1 MYARKDSNL
10 SPPNQE
16 NIYRNHHISKFFGQK
31 LARITFYGYFCTA
44 NLKIMERNLLIE
56 LLEDGD
62 KVSLY
67 SPHFEGEEYS
77 EFEKFLLEFKDTYP
91 DDVRQ
96 LVYRL
101 DIIKRDGAA
110 DRHFRYEGTRRD
122 RVMALPSH
130 LETTSLRLYLLNI
143 KSKILIL
150 GNGGLKNTAT
160 YEEDEHLHKCVQ
172 TLQKIDIQLKQGER
186 SRVLVVTGTQLLGQ
200 LTFTIDD

>member
-1 MYARKDSNL
+1 
-10 SPPNQE
+10 
-16 NIYRNHHISKFFGQK
+16 
-31 LARITFYGYFCTA
+31 
-44 NLKIMERNLLIE
+44 MERNLFIE

-77 EFEKFLLEFKDTYP
+77 EFEKFLLAYKDTYP
-91 DDVRQ
+91 DDVKQ

-101 DIIKRDGAA
+101 DIIKRDGAE

-143 KSKILIL
+143 QARILLL
-150 GNGGLKNTAT
+150 GNGGLKTTVT
-160 YEEDEHLHKCVQ
+160 YEEDTNLHRQVN
-172 TLQKIDIQLKQGER
+172 TLQKIDIELKRREKK
-186 SRVLVVTGTQLLGQ
+186 RVIVVTGTKLLGE
-200 LTFTIDD
+200 LSFTIDDE

>member
-1 MYARKDSNL
+1 MTIKKMSIKVY
-10 SPPNQE
+10 
-16 NIYRNHHISKFFGQK
+16 F
-31 LARITFYGYFCTA
+31 LARLFGKINFYVYLCGRL
-44 NLKIMERNLLIE
+44 LKIMERNLFIE

-77 EFEKFLLEFKDTYP
+77 EFEKFLLTYKDTYP

-110 DRHFRYEGTRRD
+110 DRHFRYEGTKRD

-143 KSKILIL
+143 QAKILIL

-160 YEEDEHLHKCVQ
+160 YQEDENLYRQVKL
-172 TLQKIDIQLKQGER
+172 LQKIDIKLKQREKDK
-186 SRVLVVTGTQLLGQ
+186 VIVVTGTELLGE
-200 LTFTIDD
+200 LSFIIDDE

>member
-1 MYARKDSNL
+1 MKLKDA
-10 SPPNQE
+10 QK
-16 NIYRNHHISKFFGQK
+16 ISIKVDFLAKMFGE
-31 LARITFYGYFCTA
+31 INFYVYFCSRFRNNMEK
-44 NLKIMERNLLIE
+44 NLFIE
-56 LLEDGD
+56 LLEDGE

-77 EFEKFLLEFKDTYP
+77 EFEKFLLTYKDTYP

-101 DIIKRDGAA
+101 DIIKRDGAE
-110 DRHFRYEGTRRD
+110 DRHFRYEGTKRD

-143 KSKILIL
+143 QAKILIL

-160 YEEDEHLHKCVQ
+160 YQEDENLHRQVKM
-172 TLQKIDIQLKQGER
+172 LQKIDIKLKER
-186 SRVLVVTGTQLLGQ
+186 EKNKVIVITGTELLGE
-200 LTFTIDD
+200 LSFAIDEE

>member
-1 MYARKDSNL
+1 MPFELKINIKGDFL
-10 SPPNQE
+10 SK
-16 NIYRNHHISKFFGQK
+16 IFG
-31 LARITFYGYFCTA
+31 IINFYVYFCSRFRNNMEK
-44 NLKIMERNLLIE
+44 NLFIE
-56 LLEDGD
+56 LLEDGE

-77 EFEKFLLEFKDTYP
+77 EFEKFLLTYKDTYP

-101 DIIKRDGAA
+101 DIIKRDGAE
-110 DRHFRYEGTRRD
+110 DRHFRYEGTKRD

-143 KSKILIL
+143 QAKILIL

-160 YEEDEHLHKCVQ
+160 YQEDENLHRQVKM
-172 TLQKIDIQLKQGER
+172 LQKIDIKLKER
-186 SRVLVVTGTQLLGQ
+186 EKNKVIVITGSELLGE
-200 LTFTIDD
+200 LSFAIDEE

>member
-1 MYARKDSNL
+1 
-10 SPPNQE
+10 
-16 NIYRNHHISKFFGQK
+16 
-31 LARITFYGYFCTA
+31 
-44 NLKIMERNLLIE
+44 MERNLFIE

-77 EFEKFLLEFKDTYP
+77 EFEKFLLAYKDTYP
-91 DDVRQ
+91 DDVKQ

-101 DIIKRDGAA
+101 DIIKRDGAE

-143 KSKILIL
+143 QARILIL
-150 GNGGLKNTAT
+150 GNGGLKTTAT
-160 YEEDEHLHKCVQ
+160 YEEDTNLHRQVN
-172 TLQKIDIQLKQGER
+172 TLQKIDIELKRREKK
-186 SRVLVVTGTQLLGQ
+186 RVIVVTGTKLLGE
-200 LTFTIDD
+200 LSFTIDDE

>member
-1 MYARKDSNL
+1 
-10 SPPNQE
+10 
-16 NIYRNHHISKFFGQK
+16 
-31 LARITFYGYFCTA
+31 
-44 NLKIMERNLLIE
+44 MERNLFIE

-77 EFEKFLLEFKDTYP
+77 EFEKFLLAFKDTYP

-143 KSKILIL
+143 QAKILIL
-150 GNGGLKNTAT
+150 GNGGLKTTAT
-160 YEEDEHLHKCVQ
+160 YEEDENLHRQVK
-172 TLQKIDIQLKQGER
+172 TLQKIDIQIKTALNHLHSR
-186 SRVLVVTGTQLLGQ
+186 STYDNILRRAKRPHGQAVKTAPSHGAIRGSSPLGVTKTKNCLLRQ
-200 LTFTIDD
+200 FFYCLMV

>member
-1 MYARKDSNL
+1 M
-10 SPPNQE
+10 
-16 NIYRNHHISKFFGQK
+16 
-31 LARITFYGYFCTA
+31 
-44 NLKIMERNLLIE
+44 IE
-56 LLEDGD
+56 LLEDGE

-77 EFEKFLLEFKDTYP
+77 EFEKFLLNFKDTYP

-143 KSKILIL
+143 QAKILIL
-150 GNGGLKNTAT
+150 GNGGLKTTAT
-160 YEEDEHLHKCVQ
+160 YEEDANLNRQVKM
-172 TLQKIDIQLKQGER
+172 LQKIDIKLKEKEKNKIITV
-186 SRVLVVTGTQLLGQ
+186 SGTELLGEMS
-200 LTFTIDD
+200 FTINDE

>member
-1 MYARKDSNL
+1 MK
-10 SPPNQE
+10 
-16 NIYRNHHISKFFGQK
+16 
-31 LARITFYGYFCTA
+31 
-44 NLKIMERNLLIE
+44 RNLLIE
-56 LLEDGD
+56 LLEDGE

-77 EFEKFLLEFKDTYP
+77 EFEKFLLSYKDTYP

-101 DIIKRDGAA
+101 DIIKRDGAR
-110 DRHFRYEGTRRD
+110 DMHFRYEGTRRD

-150 GNGGLKNTAT
+150 GNGGLKSTAT
-160 YEEDEHLHKCVQ
+160 YEEDETLHRQVR
-172 TLQKIDIQLKQGER
+172 TLQKIDIELKQKEKTK
-186 SRVLVVTGTQLLGQ
+186 VIVITGTELLGE
-200 LTFTIDD
+200 LSFSIDDE

>member
-1 MYARKDSNL
+1 M
-10 SPPNQE
+10 
-16 NIYRNHHISKFFGQK
+16 F
-31 LARITFYGYFCTA
+31 
-44 NLKIMERNLLIE
+44 IE
-56 LLEDGD
+56 LLEDGE

-77 EFEKFLLEFKDTYP
+77 EFEKFLLAYKDSYP
-91 DDVRQ
+91 DDIKQ
-96 LVYRL
+96 LVYRI

-143 KSKILIL
+143 QSKVLIL

-160 YEEDEHLHKCVQ
+160 YQEDEHLHKCVQ
-172 TLQKIDIQLKQGER
+172 TLQKIDIQIKQRER
-186 SRVLVVTGTQLLGQ
+186 KRVLVVTGTELLGE
-200 LTFTIDD
+200 LTFTIEE

>member
-1 MYARKDSNL
+1 
-10 SPPNQE
+10 
-16 NIYRNHHISKFFGQK
+16 
-31 LARITFYGYFCTA
+31 
-44 NLKIMERNLLIE
+44 MERNLFLE
-56 LLEDGD
+56 LLEDSE
-62 KVSLY
+62 KFSLY

-77 EFEKFLLEFKDTYP
+77 EFEKFLLKYKDEYP
-91 DDVRQ
+91 NDVRQ

-101 DIIKRDGAA
+101 DIIKRDGAE

-150 GNGGLKNTAT
+150 GNGGVKQTVT
-160 YEEDEHLHKCVQ
+160 YQEDAHLHKCVQ
-172 TLQKIDIQLKQGER
+172 TLQKIDIQLKQQER
-186 SRVLVVTGTQLLGQ
+186 RRVIIVTGTKLLGE